1 MAEKA
6 LKFMMEESE
15 INEMKKVASVFNM
28 TASDFIKEAV
38 KEYLIKLKE
47 EPLYHL
53 TACAKEADTD
63 ESAEILEAI
72 ESLSDGDLS
81 IAYVKRF
88 NF

>member
-6 LKFMMEESE
+6 LKLMMEESE

-28 TASDFIKEAV
+28 TTSDFIKEAV

-47 EPLYHL
+47 EPLYRL

-63 ESAEILEAI
+63 ESAEILEEI
-72 ESLSDGDLS
+72 ESLSGDDLS
-81 IAYVKRF
+81 ISSVKRF
-88 NF
+88 NV